1 MAVLMELSRILI
13 CELQDLQVIELKE
26 VEGERKFPILIGLA
40 EAEAIKRRLQGAAM
54 KRPLTHELLAN
65 LIESFG
71 ARLDSIVINDLS
83 DHTFFAKLR
92 IVRPDGKLME
102 VDSRPS
108 DAIALGI
115 AQSVPIYVEEHVLEG
130 AQNEP

>member
-13 CELQDLQVIELKE
+13 CELHDLQVIELKE

-40 EAEAIKRRLQGAAM
+40 EAEAIKRRLAGETL
-54 KRPLTHELLAN
+54 KRPMTHELLAN
-65 LIESFG
+65 VIEAFDG
-71 ARLDSIVINDLS
+71 KLQSISINDLAE
-83 DHTFFAKLR
+83 HTFFAKLTIR
-92 IVRPDGKLME
+92 RADGMTIE

-115 AQSVPIYVEEHVLEG
+115 ATGVPIYVAEHVLES
-130 AQNEP
+130 AQSEV